1 MKSLRSKAIMTNKD
15 FAAAQAV
22 ELYIGSYRFD
32 AIRIVETK
40 EYRMSQNHIL
50 EPIGINKNWLTR
62 LQFSL
67 PRVYQ
72 SLIGQGLN
80 HVTLDAEYTVKSTV
94 TRAVTWSLTDV
105 RIIWRYF
112 DKQGNSE
119 AQKLIDALSEDSLI
133 SRFEQVWGESRTV
146 EQRRRDDS
154 RILDTP
160 RPWTKMFETEFES
173 NLARITKLHKKNIR
187 NGLYYWEFIYGWMT
201 PEEKAKLD
209 VVNPALPNGRR
220 KYKIHQMLDKE
231 TKERL
236 SPHVTS
242 VLILMKS
249 ANSVDELRRLVGR
262 QYGVDQPNLF
272 DGWDIR

>member
-1 MKSLRSKAIMTNKD
+1 MANKD
-15 FAAAQAV
+15 FTAAQAV
-22 ELYIGSYRFD
+22 ELYIGNYRFD
-32 AIRIVETK
+32 AIRIIETK
-40 EYRMSQNHIL
+40 EYRMSQSQIL
-50 EPIGINKNWLTR
+50 DPISIKRNWLTR
-62 LQFSL
+62 LQSSL

-72 SLIGQGLN
+72 MLVEQGLDPFT
-80 HVTLDAEYTVKSTV
+80 VSAAYTVNNTRISAV
-94 TRAVTWSLTDV
+94 TRSLKDV

-112 DKQGNSE
+112 DKQGSPQ
-119 AQKLIDALSEDSLI
+119 ASLLVDALAEDSLK
-133 SRFEQVWGESRTV
+133 SRFEQVWSEERTLL
-146 EQRRRDDS
+146 ERRADDC
-154 RILDTP
+154 RILSSP
-160 RPWTKMFETEFES
+160 SPWTRVFETEFED

-220 KYKIHQMLDKE
+220 KYKIHQMLSDQ
-231 TKERL
+231 TKQRL

-249 ANSVDELRRLVGR
+249 ANSVDELRRLVRR